1 MKTIEQLKEKK
12 RKEERLAAQC
22 RESAKNHEANAKRI
36 QDEIAYQQGAAYVK
50 MFGSIDLEEEEFQE
64 AKDTIFKNRDSF
76 LDALNYLKKQKVKK
90 EEGDVPL
97 YE

>member
-36 QDEIAYQQGAAYVK
+36 QDEIAYQQGAAKRHVPISK
-50 MFGSIDLEEEEFQE
+50 
-64 AKDTIFKNRDSF
+64 K
-76 LDALNYLKKQKVKK
+76 LKARSQ
-90 EEGDVPL
+90 
-97 YE
+97 